1 MARLKRYEL
10 YEGDGEIIPEEYVP
24 LQDRKEKQEEK
35 PARNPAEEPRNR
47 YFARR
52 ENDGLGPV
60 SPLFDDFD
68 RFSNQTDPTRSP
80 RKKEPKHYNGGWIA
94 VIVCCLVVLAGLGI
108 MMVPQL
114 TGVRYRFLPNI
125 GFMNG
130 SLIVLDSEKEQNHND
145 CRDEIYTERIYQ
157 GIYID
162 NVHVGGMTREQAVQ
176 AVRAVNDEV
185 DAKFDLVV
193 SVGNESWHV
202 NNERVPVYRNIEETV
217 EKAWAYGRSSRHGTG
232 KTPFEERVQHA
243 SELRSYPQTYATK
256 QDYDHQALR
265 ALTDGIVNYVNRDP
279 VNSTVESFSFASK
292 TFTFTDDRPGA
303 QIDPEDLYTR
313 LTTLLDNG
321 VTNTTVRVVPQRIE
335 AEMTKAE
342 LMNRFGLISAYTT
355 NTTNNKNRNTN
366 IQLSA
371 AAINGIT
378 VLPGE
383 IFSFNGATGERTA
396 EKGYK
401 EAAAIAGGQSRDE
414 IGGGVC
420 QTSSTLFNAVAR
432 ADLEII
438 ERNPHAWPS
447 NYVEKGFDAT
457 VNWPGLDFK
466 FRNNTEWPIF
476 IVAGY
481 NKQKVTVNIYGM
493 SLGAG
498 VKIDLESDV
507 IRKIPKPEGINYVV
521 NEKLAKG
528 EQKKTVNAREGYE
541 VQTWKVWY
549 QGDREIK
556 REILF
561 KTTYKAYQETVEYNP

>member
-68 RFSNQTDPTRSP
+68 RFNNQTDPTRSP

-94 VIVCCLVVLAGLGI
+94 VIVCCLVVLTGLGI

-321 VTNTTVRVVPQRIE
+321 VTEYKFMVANGVNPCDECLALDGKVFKISEMSVGKNAPPKHPLCHCCTAPYVDEAKWQR
-335 AEMTKAE
+335 
-342 LMNRFGLISAYTT
+342 
-355 NTTNNKNRNTN
+355 
-366 IQLSA
+366 
-371 AAINGIT
+371 
-378 VLPGE
+378 
-383 IFSFNGATGERTA
+383 
-396 EKGYK
+396 
-401 EAAAIAGGQSRDE
+401 
-414 IGGGVC
+414 
-420 QTSSTLFNAVAR
+420 
-432 ADLEII
+432 
-438 ERNPHAWPS
+438 W
-447 NYVEKGFDAT
+447 
-457 VNWPGLDFK
+457 
-466 FRNNTEWPIF
+466 
-476 IVAGY
+476 
-481 NKQKVTVNIYGM
+481 
-493 SLGAG
+493 
-498 VKIDLESDV
+498 LESGMKV
-507 IRKIPKPEGINYVV
+507 PWEEFEGELSRV
-521 NEKLAKG
+521 LQA
-528 EQKKTVNAREGYE
+528 
-541 VQTWKVWY
+541 
-549 QGDREIK
+549 D
-556 REILF
+556 
-561 KTTYKAYQETVEYNP
+561 